1 MRYLHLFT
9 IKFFKVTA
17 TGGQVGYNILR
28 KHILEVCIMTL
39 AEKLLKEFQELPEE
53 KKQQVIDFV
62 EFLKSKQQKEIEVMI
77 DEIIDTNKEAL
88 LELAK

>member
-1 MRYLHLFT
+1 
-9 IKFFKVTA
+9 
-17 TGGQVGYNILR
+17 
-28 KHILEVCIMTL
+28 MTL

>member
-1 MRYLHLFT
+1 
-9 IKFFKVTA
+9 
-17 TGGQVGYNILR
+17 
-28 KHILEVCIMTL
+28 MTL

-62 EFLKSKQQKEIEVMI
+62 EFLKSKQQKEIEGMI

>member
-1 MRYLHLFT
+1 
-9 IKFFKVTA
+9 
-17 TGGQVGYNILR
+17 
-28 KHILEVCIMTL
+28 MTL

-62 EFLKSKQQKEIEVMI
+62 EFLKSKQQKEIAVMI